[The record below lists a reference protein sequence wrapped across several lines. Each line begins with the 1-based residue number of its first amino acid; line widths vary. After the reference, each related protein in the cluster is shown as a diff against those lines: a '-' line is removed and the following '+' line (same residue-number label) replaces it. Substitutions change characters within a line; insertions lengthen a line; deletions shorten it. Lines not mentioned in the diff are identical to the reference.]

1 MSTLQFLL
9 SKIDAR
15 NGAFGIATNELDGA
29 IITADFF
36 AYDIDEDKI
45 NPYFL
50 SLITTTKQFIQF
62 AQNSSTGTTN
72 RQRLNEK
79 LFLDVEI
86 PLPDIDTQEE
96 LVKNLKK
103 NLSNQ
108 NKAMEN
114 KALALKE
121 FEKDIFNED

>member
-1 MSTLQFLL
+1 MIPL
-9 SKIDAR
+9 
-15 NGAFGIATNELDGA
+15 
-29 IITADFF
+29 ITADFF
-36 AYDIDEDKI
+36 AYDIDETKI

-86 PLPDIDTQEE
+86 PLPTIEEQKE
-96 LVKNLKK
+96 LVKDLEDNLLGQTESLK
-103 NLSNQ
+103 NKN
-108 NKAMEN
+108 
-114 KALALKE
+114 LALKE
-121 FEKDIFNED
+121 FEKEIFNEN